1 MATTTIPRGRA
12 AGRGRWIAGGVAVI
26 VLALIAA
33 LLVTRQAPAPAAGG
47 GTTTT
52 VSLGTL
58 TASVAGSGTIAA
70 EQTIDLPFRASG
82 SVTEVLV
89 SEGDLVASGQPL
101 ARIDSRDLASQ
112 VASAEASLAS
122 ARARLEQQQAGNA
135 TPEQVAASQA
145 SLDSAQASLQR
156 ARTNN
161 TTAADIADAEAQLRS
176 AQAKLDDL
184 RAQPKADALASAQA
198 SYDQAVANMQ
208 SQRTGLAVAK
218 QKADSAAQQAADTL
232 RDRQDEYSRIY
243 WDNREKERRPGD
255 LPQADKDSEASALR
269 AVGSAEESLSQAQ
282 LAYEQARQD
291 EVSGVAKA
299 ESQLREAETKL
310 RVTREG
316 ATEAELIQAQASVD
330 QAKASLQKL
339 RQGGTAADVAVAQAS
354 VAQAQANLDQL
365 TAPATASDLTIERAS
380 VAQAEQSLAQA
391 RLQLENATLTAPFAG
406 VVTQVDIVPGSAV
419 GSGTPALTLVNRD
432 PLHVDLKLNENDIA
446 MVQLGQPV
454 ALTIDAISGWS
465 AQGTVSYI
473 APAAETTNDVVT
485 YRVRVSFPDADA
497 QVKVGMTANLEIVT
511 ATREGALLVPNTAL
525 QPKGAGRVVL
535 VPNPDGT
542 TREVDV
548 TIGLSDG
555 VSTEILSGLSAG
567 ETVVANPGA
576 QATKPSGG
584 GMFGR

>member
-1 MATTTIPRGRA
+1 MATTTLPRGHAVR
-12 AGRGRWIAGGVAVI
+12 RGRWIAGGVAVI

-33 LLVTRQAPAPAAGG
+33 LLITRQASAPTAGS
-47 GTTTT
+47 TATTT
-52 VSLGTL
+52 VSLGAL
-58 TASVAGSGTIAA
+58 TASVTGSGTIAA

-89 SEGDLVASGQPL
+89 SEGDVVTAGQAL
-101 ARIDSRDLASQ
+101 ARIDSRDLESQ
-112 VASAEASLAS
+112 VASAQASLAS
-122 ARARLEQQQAGNA
+122 AQARLEQQQAGNA
-135 TPEQVAASQA
+135 TPEQVASSQA
-145 SLDSAQASLQR
+145 SLASAQASLQK

-161 TTAADIADAEAQLRS
+161 TTAADIADATAQLRS

-184 RAQPKADALASAQA
+184 KAQPKADELASAQA
-198 SYDQAVANMQ
+198 SYDQAVANLQ

-218 QKADSAAQQAADTL
+218 QKADSSVQQAADTL
-232 RDRQDEYSRIY
+232 RDRQTDYSRIY
-243 WDNREKERRPGD
+243 WDNREKESLPGD
-255 LPQADKDSEASALR
+255 LPQSDKDNEAAALR
-269 AVGSAEESLSQAQ
+269 AVNSAEESLQQAT
-282 LAYEQARQD
+282 LAYEQAKQD
-291 EVSGVAKA
+291 EISGVAKA
-299 ESQLREAETKL
+299 ESQLRDAETKL
-310 RVTREG
+310 RVTKEG
-316 ATEAELIQAQASVD
+316 ATETDLIQAQASVD
-330 QAKASLQKL
+330 QANASLQKL

-354 VAQAQANLDQL
+354 VDQAKANLDQL
-365 TAPATASDLTIERAS
+365 TAPATASDLTIEQAS

-406 VVTQVDIVPGSAV
+406 VVSQVNIVPGSAV
-419 GSGTPALTLVNRD
+419 GSGTAALTLVNRD

-454 ALTIDAISGWS
+454 SLTIDAISDWK
-465 AQGTVSYI
+465 ADGTVSYI

-511 ATREGALLVPNTAL
+511 ATREDALLVPNSAL

-535 VPNPDGT
+535 VPNADGT

-555 VSTEILSGLSAG
+555 INTEILSGLSAG

-576 QATKPSGG
+576 QTKPSGG